1 LLALDVERKQNPTN
15 DKKLCTY
22 KKKKKKKKKTRIETE
37 KRSQFLS

>member
-15 DKKLCTY
+15 DKRLCTY
-22 KKKKKKKKKTRIETE
+22 KKKKKTRIETE

>member
-22 KKKKKKKKKTRIETE
+22 KKKKKKKTRIETE